1 MTPTTPLLADHVKH
15 AKQSMDKSVEAV
27 KREFSTVRTGKATTS
42 LLDLVRVDAYGIE
55 MPLNQVR
62 SFGSGAATLAT

>member
-27 KREFSTVRTGKATTS
+27 KREFMT
-42 LLDLVRVDAYGIE
+42 LRVSE
-55 MPLNQVR
+55 
-62 SFGSGAATLAT
+62 SGLSAEIGRAHV